1 MAASPP
7 RPRAA
12 LAPPSPT
19 AGAFKAVLFDLDG
32 VLVDSFEVWLAVVND
47 ARVRFG
53 FPPVTR
59 EGLAPIF
66 GQGLSDD
73 MRNLYPGRT
82 RAEIVAAYDDAMPRS
97 IGRMTLNPEA
107 HPALD
112 GLKARGLK
120 RAVVTNTQASLAGI
134 VLRTVGLEASLEAC
148 VAVAPPLRE
157 KPAPDLIVK
166 ALDLLGLSPHEALMV
181 GDTDYDRQ
189 AAEAAGTPF
198 LRYEIRK
205 GTSLVAALAR
215 GLGG

>member
-1 MAASPP
+1 MPP
-7 RPRAA
+7 RPRA
-12 LAPPSPT
+12 P
-19 AGAFKAVLFDLDG
+19 FRAVLFDLDG

-73 MRNLYPGRT
+73 LKNLYPGRT
-82 RAEIVAAYDDAMPRS
+82 RAEIVAAYDDAMPRW

-107 HPALD
+107 RAALED
-112 GLKARGLK
+112 LAARGLK

-134 VLRTVGLEASLEAC
+134 VLRTVGLEAHVDAL
-148 VAVAPPLRE
+148 VAVAPGVRE
-157 KPAPDLIVK
+157 KPAPDLLLR
-166 ALDLLGLSPHEALMV
+166 ALHLLEAAPHEALMV
-181 GDTDYDRQ
+181 GDSDYDRQ
-189 AAEAAGTPF
+189 AAEAAGTAF

-205 GTSLVAALAR
+205 GTSLGAALSG
-215 GLGG
+215 GLGGMGGSSSPGP